1 MRVSTTALFQGLD
14 GLRRTVDEL
23 QDALVRSNDKVVM
36 LAKRVKV
43 LEEELARVIIAQLND
58 EALGGTNAVEA
69 KGRNEVYQEG
79 DEQGSEAP
87 IR

>member
-36 LAKRVKV
+36 LAKRVKF
-43 LEEELARVIIAQLND
+43 LEDRLSRLTQD
-58 EALGGTNAVEA
+58 EPFQSPE
-69 KGRNEVYQEG
+69 
-79 DEQGSEAP
+79 
-87 IR
+87 